1 MKGLRRLTLYFTGW
15 LILSILLLTAASAQE
30 SPVRIN
36 LVTDKTSYLTGEPV
50 KMQVS
55 VFNDSA
61 EDVITHSDF
70 SGQDFYLMVVF
81 TDPDGELI
89 RTKFSPGGTEP
100 GPPARF
106 EERDAVPAEVLLTDW
121 NVTTVVDD
129 VHYYY
134 YLTKY
139 GHYTAQVFVAIETFS
154 EYVEDLDTG
163 ARFAFLDDTGRQ
175 FFNPVSSNK
184 ISFDIIPPE
193 PVIQTSVNVAVE
205 KLKIGAGTQPA
216 ASKAPLEGV
225 PVHLI
230 RSSSIPADYYPINY
244 KTYPLIWD
252 NVDPVRS
259 GLTDSTGIAKFDS
272 IDRDDYVIIG
282 LYDRSQD
289 FRHMGSQISASDPAW
304 SSAQP
309 IESRLMVLEKANG
322 KKVPAKTTKRT
333 GSLLLIHEPEYIVW
347 DSTQE
352 LYPFIFES
360 VGDWDVTV
368 SVDPPEGFVSDK
380 NLLSTDVS
388 NEIESPQFT
397 ITDIGSRWEETG
409 VTYKIKHKGKSE
421 VIKSKIGVKL
431 SERLAKEKGLGIY
444 GHTKLPGPFKG
455 GRKLSPAVTNTKK
468 GEVSK

>member
-81 TDPDGELI
+81 TDPDGEMI

-230 RSSSIPADYYPINY
+230 RSSSIPAEI
-244 KTYPLIWD
+244 
-252 NVDPVRS
+252 R
-259 GLTDSTGIAKFDS
+259 
-272 IDRDDYVIIG
+272 
-282 LYDRSQD
+282 LYCR
-289 FRHMGSQISASDPAW
+289 
-304 SSAQP
+304 
-309 IESRLMVLEKANG
+309 
-322 KKVPAKTTKRT
+322 
-333 GSLLLIHEPEYIVW
+333 VW
-347 DSTQE
+347 MRFS
-352 LYPFIFES
+352 
-360 VGDWDVTV
+360 
-368 SVDPPEGFVSDK
+368 
-380 NLLSTDVS
+380 
-388 NEIESPQFT
+388 
-397 ITDIGSRWEETG
+397 
-409 VTYKIKHKGKSE
+409 
-421 VIKSKIGVKL
+421 
-431 SERLAKEKGLGIY
+431 
-444 GHTKLPGPFKG
+444 
-455 GRKLSPAVTNTKK
+455 
-468 GEVSK
+468 